1 VEMGGEEEDRL
12 SLLPERIR
20 ETLSSLLLD
29 NEGVVQPAILDQV
42 VQMIRDKR
50 SELREEGMSVVGGLV
65 ARALEQDFATGFRP
79 EDTLSPW
86 ESERPSIALCKCA
99 SEDES
104 ALALLVSLSHHES
117 STGYFLLMFL
127 LHHYSNQLSKY
138 KDFTSQCATHPTL
151 TSALVADLKECVEKE
166 SSLFFDSLPLI
177 YKEFAVELKHCEELL
192 SVIVANIDPA
202 HLQCLMQ
209 QLMVRDFVIF
219 GNDKAGIEHL
229 ISEAIFPHTHTL
241 CFSSLSL
248 FLSLNTHTHPLSPIE
263 FQH

>member
-151 TSALVADLKECVEKE
+151 TSALVADLKVGNYICIYLIYQPIISLCDDVYTVRSCSFFICICLVLGVCGERIK
-166 SSLFFDSLPLI
+166 SLFR
-177 YKEFAVELKHCEELL
+177 L
-192 SVIVANIDPA
+192 SASHIQRICSGA
-202 HLQCLMQ
+202 
-209 QLMVRDFVIF
+209 
-219 GNDKAGIEHL
+219 KAL
-229 ISEAIFPHTHTL
+229 
-241 CFSSLSL
+241 
-248 FLSLNTHTHPLSPIE
+248 
-263 FQH
+263 